1 MKILIM
7 VIALMATG
15 CTTQHSFMNN
25 AFIGYVDN
33 QAVVLF
39 TAGTRNGVKYYRPQF
54 QSDCHYNKYYQDDN
68 NSTECLIRESRI
80 VDLHPY
86 KEHIPFKY
94 WAG

>member
-1 MKILIM
+1 MKILIL
-7 VIALMATG
+7 VTALMATG

-25 AFIGYVDN
+25 AFVGYVDN

-39 TAGTRNGVKYYRPQF
+39 NAGTRNGVKYYRPQF

-80 VDLHPY
+80 ADLRPY
-86 KEHIPFKY
+86 KEHIP
-94 WAG
+94 